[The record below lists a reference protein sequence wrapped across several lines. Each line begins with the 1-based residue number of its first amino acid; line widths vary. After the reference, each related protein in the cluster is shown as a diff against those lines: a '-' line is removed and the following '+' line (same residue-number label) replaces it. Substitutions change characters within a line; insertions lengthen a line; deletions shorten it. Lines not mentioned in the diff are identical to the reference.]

1 METIKNPHQAQYHF
15 ILPESDKPLKEPTIK
30 LTQEQIDFFKT
41 NGFLSIDRLT
51 DDNEVAHI
59 RDQYDQVN
67 ISLVY
72 LHRFFFLCFFFVQWF
87 AAKVGREHGNFFD
100 LLSEDADDREAV
112 APQLLWPSIYGK
124 NMTGFDLY
132 NTQMYANAYEISK
145 TLLGDDTTFKGV

>member
-1 METIKNPHQAQYHF
+1 METIKNPHQAQDHF

-41 NGFLSIDRLT
+41 NGFLSIDRLI

-72 LHRFFFLCFFFVQWF
+72 LNSFFSFSHSGLLLKLVENMEIFLTSSPKMSTIEKQL
-87 AAKVGREHGNFFD
+87 HHNF
-100 LLSEDADDREAV
+100 
-112 APQLLWPSIYGK
+112 YGHQSMVK
-124 NMTGFDLY
+124 
-132 NTQMYANAYEISK
+132 I
-145 TLLGDDTTFKGV
+145 